1 MKQAFDRLFQKYCRI
16 AVADKAIRQTRL
28 VMTLLAR
35 DEADIIEANILF
47 HLNHGVDFIV
57 ATDNNSADGTTEI
70 LEEYQKRGVLRL
82 IHESSRV
89 FDQAAWVNRMGRMA
103 HESLGANFLFH
114 SDADEFWYPA
124 SGSLKRE
131 LLARPWI
138 DVLSVKV
145 TNVVM
150 RSKAGEEL
158 FPRDAIYTVPNPLPE
173 RQKLERLQG
182 LQNGAPSLLLYKHH
196 NKVIYR
202 LDKGYLPVIWGN
214 HRIQKGPELPP
225 FTKGRS
231 HDIEILHFPIR
242 GFEQF
247 VKRTI
252 NHGEGQENLHRA
264 SPAHSREQGRTNK
277 RWFEIYM
284 EGKLFEEYV
293 RLSLSDA
300 DAEEWLRKGVIMK
313 NQKHCLALQGFLER
327 QMRDVQESGGAGI
340 QQVVGKSGETPQAKL
355 SCD

>member
-1 MKQAFDRLFQKYCRI
+1 MKQVFNHLFQEYCRI
-16 AVADKAIRQTRL
+16 AVAEKAIRQTRL

-47 HLNHGVDFIV
+47 HLNRGVDFIV

-70 LEEYQKRGVLRL
+70 LEEYQKQGVLRL

-89 FDQAAWVNRMGRMA
+89 FDQAAWVNRMGRIA
-103 HESLGANFLFH
+103 HESLGADFLFH
-114 SDADEFWYPA
+114 SDADEFWYPG

-131 LLARPWI
+131 LLARPWV

-150 RSKAGEEL
+150 RSKGGEEV
-158 FPRDAIYTVPNPLPE
+158 FPRDAIYAVHNPLPE

-202 LDKGYLPVIWGN
+202 LGKGYLPVIWGN
-214 HRIQKGPELPP
+214 HRIQKSPELPP
-225 FTKGRS
+225 FRKGGA

-252 NHGEGQENLHRA
+252 NHGEGQENLHRV
-264 SPAHSREQGRTNK
+264 SPVHPREQGRTNK
-277 RWFEIYM
+277 RWFEIYK

-293 RLSLSDA
+293 HLSLSDA
-300 DAEEWLRKGVIMK
+300 DAEEWLRKGVIRK
-313 NQKHCLALQGFLER
+313 SPEHCLVLQGFLEGH
-327 QMRDVQESGGAGI
+327 MREVRESGGANI
-340 QQVVGKSGETPQAKL
+340 QQRAGKSGATPSPQ
-355 SCD
+355 